1 MSQKTGTQRFTPR
14 DLRRTVKTL
23 AIKHGISKADMDL
36 LQNHALGGDVSSKH
50 YVRYEYLP
58 ERTVTVDKW
67 GEVLTEILFGKS
79 NK

>member
-1 MSQKTGTQRFTPR
+1 MSQKTGFQRFTPR

-23 AIKHGISKADMDL
+23 AIKHGIPKVDMDL

-58 ERTVTVDKW
+58 ERIGIVDKW
-67 GEVLTEILFGKS
+67 GEILKEIIGKD
-79 NK
+79 